1 MTEFNKMQLK
11 KKLSYIVIVVVLSIS
26 LHPGVTQE
34 EQLTFNLSA
43 HSGGLAA

>member
-26 LHPGVTQE
+26 LHQE